1 MFYKALSTKHKEQ
14 VSKMNE
20 KHITELLDNASI
32 ATLSEFELKEVRIHV
47 KTCVSCHKAYEAARL
62 SALVVTSRAQTTI
75 EPSPFFHTR
84 VMAALREQRAVD
96 SVPAMFRLWKSARAL
111 VSSMAVTTAALA
123 VLSFVLPEQTVA
135 DDQTVSSAYTVE
147 SVMMD
152 QGSDELSYEQVLSAI
167 YAEEDEAN

>member
-1 MFYKALSTKHKEQ
+1 
-14 VSKMNE
+14 MNE

-75 EPSPFFHTR
+75 EPAPFFHTR